1 MQGGSREVPVRL
13 SGGAGGGGGGTGG
26 GGARSYSVV
35 VGTGIL
41 GTLGARCRDLF
52 GRPEA
57 GSRAF
62 LIADDK
68 LPPLTIEMARDALR
82 SGGRR
87 VELGTVTATEDQ
99 KSLGTAERLVTHMAA
114 ARLERGEPV
123 IALGG
128 GIVGDVAGFA
138 AAIYRRGVPVIQCP
152 TTLLAMVDA
161 SVGGKTGVNLGVPKS
176 SGQIQLKK
184 NMLGA
189 FHQPSLVLCDVATLD
204 SLPAEELSCGLAE
217 CVKHALIGAD
227 WGDHGLLEWTR
238 TNAPEFKGRSY
249 PKSVELVFR
258 NVAIKAKVV
267 EGDEREERL
276 DGKGRMCL
284 NMGHTIGHAI
294 ETMDV
299 RAVVGGA
306 ARDESGLRHGE
317 AVALGLIAEV
327 VCGEQLGVTKHGL
340 VGELVALFDS
350 LGLPTAVQGLPPAS
364 IIVAAMMDDKKVGG
378 GRIRMA
384 VPNGAGGC
392 EIVTDLSEAAVAAA
406 IQTIESKI

>member
-13 SGGAGGGGGGTGG
+13 SEGSGGGAGGSGS

-35 VGTGIL
+35 VGSGIL
-41 GTLGARCRDLF
+41 GTLGARMRNLF
-52 GRPEA
+52 GKSET

-62 LIADDK
+62 LVADDK
-68 LPPLTIEMARDALR
+68 LPQLTIEMARDALR
-82 SGGRR
+82 SSGRR
-87 VELGTVTATEDQ
+87 VELATMTATEED
-99 KSLGTAERLVTHMAA
+99 KSLESVERLTTHMAA

-123 IALGG
+123 VALGG

-161 SVGGKTGVNLGVPKS
+161 SVGGKTGVNLGVPKA
-176 SGQIQLKK
+176 GGAVQLKK

-189 FHQPSLVLCDVATLD
+189 FHQPSLVMCDVATLS
-204 SLPAEELSCGLAE
+204 SLPDDELACGLAE
-217 CVKHALIGAD
+217 CVKHALIGPD
-227 WGDHGLLEWTR
+227 WGDPPLLEWISSHAIDFR
-238 TNAPEFKGRSY
+238 GRLNPEFA
-249 PKSVELVFR
+249 ELVTR
-258 NVAIKAKVV
+258 NVSIKAKVV

-299 RAVVGGA
+299 QAVVGGA
-306 ARDESGLRHGE
+306 PRAETGLKHGE

-327 VCGEQLGVTKHGL
+327 VCGEQLGVTRKGL
-340 VGELVALFDS
+340 AVELAALFDT
-350 LGLPTAVQGLPPAS
+350 LGLPTAVRGLPPVQVIAS
-364 IIVAAMMDDKKVGG
+364 AMMDDKKVGG
-378 GRIRMA
+378 GRLRMA

-392 EIVTDLSEAAVAAA
+392 EIVNDLPDAAVLAG
-406 IQTIESKI
+406 IQTIESKS